1 MHRYIPPLVDT
12 PPEKAL
18 EDEDIRAMVEWYED
32 HGYDVVK
39 YWRYYQHIRDHKF
52 GEMYSD
58 LLNAIEKFVEKHGQE
73 LAKPE

>member
-1 MHRYIPPLVDT
+1 
-12 PPEKAL
+12 
-18 EDEDIRAMVEWYED
+18 
-32 HGYDVVK
+32 VK